1 MGLIF
6 LFFVIYSSVMG
17 TGKEGM
23 HAFLRSPF
31 YQEFS
36 LLKGLCVVGALF
48 YQVQRGRL
56 GLRH

>member
-17 TGKEGM
+17 TGKGGM

-31 YQEFS
+31 YPEFS
-36 LLKGLCVVGALF
+36 LLKGLW
-48 YQVQRGRL
+48 L
-56 GLRH
+56 GHCFTKSREEDWV